1 MNYQVWDSVSLGY
14 LEPLTPFTKLFESN
28 KLNDVVNYIDNKET
42 NDEVLF
48 VTLKN
53 GTVLFDTTTKIYESP
68 DGKVIYERIPLSNN
82 RKKIN

>member
-1 MNYQVWDSVSLGY
+1 MDYQVWDSVSVGY
-14 LEPLTPFTKLFESN
+14 LEQLAPFTKLFESN
-28 KLNDVVNYIDNKET
+28 KLSDVVNYIDNKEI

-68 DGKVIYERIPLSNN
+68 DGKVIYERTTLSNN

>member
-1 MNYQVWDSVSLGY
+1 MKYQVWDSVSIGY

-28 KLNDVVNYIDNKET
+28 ELNDVINYIDKKTNNK
-42 NDEVLF
+42 VFF

-53 GTVLFDTTTKIYESP
+53 GTVLFDTNTKIYESP
-68 DGKVIYERIPLSNN
+68 DGKVIYERTTLSNK